1 MAANFQSPEMVA
13 VVSSSL
19 ILSVMVLISFRMS
32 SSSSFTGGDIEKV
45 SSSVL
50 GGDLQQGS
58 SLRSQDV
65 KMFLKYVE
73 KKIEKI
79 LFRSTIDPID
89 LSMFYCVL

>member
-58 SLRSQDV
+58 SLQDV

-73 KKIEKI
+73 KKI
-79 LFRSTIDPID
+79 LAFYLD
-89 LSMFYCVL
+89 LQLTFQCFTVCYKYLL

>member
-19 ILSVMVLISFRMS
+19 ILSVMVLISFRIS

-50 GGDLQQGS
+50 GGDLQWGS
-58 SLRSQDV
+58 SLLEV
-65 KMFLKYVE
+65 KTKVRENFTILAFSVIMRFLAEIRLKLY
-73 KKIEKI
+73 
-79 LFRSTIDPID
+79 FTQ
-89 LSMFYCVL
+89 

>member
-1 MAANFQSPEMVA
+1 M
-13 VVSSSL
+13 

-58 SLRSQDV
+58 SLQDV

-73 KKIEKI
+73 KKI
-79 LFRSTIDPID
+79 LAFYLD
-89 LSMFYCVL
+89 LELPFNNNVYCVLQVK

>member
-50 GGDLQQGS
+50 GGDLQQRS
-58 SLRSQDV
+58 SLRSQD
-65 KMFLKYVE
+65 
-73 KKIEKI
+73 
-79 LFRSTIDPID
+79 D
-89 LSMFYCVL
+89 LSMFYKPFMMKAIGNERQVVTVMYRL